1 MAMLH
6 VDWNPT
12 RRMLRNFGLIGL
24 VAFGA
29 VGAMAYWRVFLFG
42 SLEADTG
49 AITAYVLW
57 ALGAYCG
64 LFAIVAPVAVK
75 PIYVALTVVSYP
87 IGQVVSYLV
96 MAMIYY
102 LVFTPI
108 GIVFKLVGRDS
119 MNRGFDPSAATY
131 WVRRR
136 PPDSAKRYFRQF

>member
-1 MAMLH
+1 MSMVH
-6 VDWNPT
+6 IDWNPT

-29 VGAMAYWRVFLFG
+29 IGASAYWRLFLFSG
-42 SLEADTG
+42 MDAGNAAT
-49 AITAYVLW
+49 TAYVLW

-64 LFAIVAPVAVK
+64 LFAFVAPMAVK
-75 PIYVALTVVSYP
+75 PIYLALTVVAYP
-87 IGQVVSYLV
+87 IGQVVSHLV

-108 GIVFKLVGRDS
+108 GMVFKLVGRDS

-131 WVRRR
+131 WIRRR